1 MLHSVSSFIQLLGT
15 MVSIAQTFDHVTD
28 RQAQCPRGQCQI
40 ESLKRR
46 TFCFGCRVRLPK
58 SAASDQRDRDNHGF
72 RFLEDTIVAKK
83 KAGATKKKVAKKKAA
98 KKAAPK
104 KAATKKKVAKKKAAV
119 KKTTTKTPS

>member
-1 MLHSVSSFIQLLGT
+1 
-15 MVSIAQTFDHVTD
+15 MVLIAQTVDRVTED
-28 RQAQCPRGQCQI
+28 AAWSQI
-40 ESLKRR
+40 DSLLRR
-46 TFCFGCRVRLPK
+46 AFINGCRDQLPR
-58 SAASDQRDRDNHGF
+58 SLLRTEETAATKTF
-72 RFLEDTIVAKK
+72 LVFLEDVSVAKK

>member
-1 MLHSVSSFIQLLGT
+1 

-28 RQAQCPRGQCQI
+28 RSAQCQEAQGQI

-46 TFCFGCRVRLPK
+46 TFCFGCRVRLLK
-58 SAASDQRDRDNHGF
+58 SAASDQGDRVNHVFG
-72 RFLEDTIVAKK
+72 FLEDISVAKK

-98 KKAAPK
+98 KKAAAPK